1 VRAAVILDP
10 NAQDPLAIG
19 AGDETDNGIIEV
31 WLDYPGSGR
40 GLGDDGRG
48 AAGEPG
54 IPGDET
60 LAVYYG
66 EERVGVLGPEAG
78 DAYRQAVRAAYD
90 AGLIPVI
97 SATRSHADDGSWHLR
112 LGKPIPGRIDRW
124 S

>member
-60 LAVYYG
+60 LAVYSG
-66 EERVGVLGPEAG
+66 RNVSAFWDLKLVTLTARRFVQLTTR
-78 DAYRQAVRAAYD
+78 ASYR
-90 AGLIPVI
+90 
-97 SATRSHADDGSWHLR
+97 
-112 LGKPIPGRIDRW
+112 
-124 S
+124 